1 MAIALLRAMIPA
13 NGRPRG
19 NALAAHVSKNKDKEV
34 MADAISNDIC
44 EVSEF
49 MFLADD
55 AGVGGA
61 DEVLSPSASAV
72 EYETTVFSFRTTTA
86 IVLREIAKEILVQY
100 MGAKRVLWDRII
112 KSGNPLIITMADD
125 VDTFKIH
132 RMRAALS
139 TSKVPTWIILTPE
152 PVPSIEGIDMDT
164 GAERGFFGPTN
175 PNNTTGLTRSNFCT
189 AIGERIDF
197 SSSDYFASGIASEQ
211 EWR

>member
-1 MAIALLRAMIPA
+1 MIPA

-100 MGAKRVLWDRII
+100 TGAERVLWDRII

-132 RMRAALS
+132 RVRAALS
-139 TSKVPTWIILTPE
+139 TSKVPT
-152 PVPSIEGIDMDT
+152 
-164 GAERGFFGPTN
+164 
-175 PNNTTGLTRSNFCT
+175 
-189 AIGERIDF
+189 
-197 SSSDYFASGIASEQ
+197 
-211 EWR
+211 